1 MKVQIKCKINMDEDY
16 ITTKTLRLFH
26 PYIYRVITPL
36 HLCNPL
42 ANPQK
47 NPFSL
52 SKARFNWAVNSQIT
66 VRREERVFQN
76 KVDNAFKFI
85 LPMSV
90 KRGSPQ
96 CWFHIETSQV
106 ICIANPL
113 TDCDM
118 KATWDFYLT
127 AFLCKTLAKGVT
139 FI

>member
-1 MKVQIKCKINMDEDY
+1 MDEDY
-16 ITTKTLRLFH
+16 ITSKTLGLFH

-36 HLCNPL
+36 DLSNPL

-52 SKARFNWAVNSQIT
+52 SKARFNWAVNSQVT
-66 VRREERVFQN
+66 VRSEGKVFQK
-76 KVDNAFKFI
+76 KVDSAFKFI
-85 LPMSV
+85 LSMWV
-90 KRGSPQ
+90 KLVSSK

-113 TDCDM
+113 TGRDM